1 MIYIENLN
9 EKNLI
14 TFTKKDIPIKELK
27 EFNYNLLTGIKSEKT
42 LQDYFI
48 YLMDF
53 LKTIYDLNNIQPNN
67 NEIIKM
73 LYNSNQEDIS
83 NYIMLLKNERN
94 LKHSSINKII
104 SALKHFFKEIE
115 MRDIS
120 FINPI
125 KNIKYFKKDPVDPE
139 KILRL
144 SKSDIKKMI
153 DNVKIEN
160 EKDFRNSMIMKTLY
174 YTGMRSDELRSL
186 KYKQILEK
194 DGKFIIKLDKT
205 KSQKIQYIPLFKK
218 LALEILEYKKK
229 IQYNFQI
236 SNEKINDYFV
246 FPAFFEK
253 NNKLT
258 GNSLN
263 YMLKKYAETILNK
276 NISAHFFRHAIAT
289 EMLLSENNISI
300 SDVQDFLRHSDI
312 KTTKI
317 YDDAIEL
324 KKQNTVEKIPEL

>member
-67 NEIIKM
+67 NEIVKM

-324 KKQNTVEKIPEL
+324 KKQSTVEKIPEL

>member
-67 NEIIKM
+67 NEIVKM

-144 SKSDIKKMI
+144 SKSDIKKML
-153 DNVKIEN
+153 DNIKIEN

>member
-1 MIYIENLN
+1 MNRLTANNYNLT
-9 EKNLI
+9 I
-14 TFTKKDIPIKELK
+14 FQKKEIPLKDLK
-27 EFNYNLLTGIKSEKT
+27 EFNYNLLTGIKSDKT
-42 LQDYFI
+42 LSDYFM

-53 LKTIYDLNNIQPNN
+53 LKNIYEIGDHEPDN
-67 NEIIKM
+67 NEVLKM
-73 LYNSNQEDIS
+73 LYNVNKEDIS
-83 NYIMLLKNERN
+83 NYIMLLKNDRE

-104 SALKHFFKEIE
+104 SSLKHFFKEIE
-115 MRDIS
+115 TRDER

-144 SKSDIKKMI
+144 TKGDIKKMI
-153 DNVKIEN
+153 DSIALNN
-160 EKDFRNSMIMKTLY
+160 EKGLRNTMIMKTLY
-174 YTGMRSDELRSL
+174 YTGMRSDELRSF

-194 DGKFIIKLDKT
+194 DGKYIIKLEKT
-205 KSQKIQYIPLFKK
+205 KSQKIQYIPLLKK
-218 LALEILEYKKK
+218 LAIELLDYKKTV
-229 IQYNFQI
+229 QYNFNI
-236 SNEKINDYFV
+236 TDKNIENSYV

-253 NNKLT
+253 NSKLT
-258 GNSLN
+258 ANSLN
-263 YMLKKYAETILNK
+263 FMIKSISNKTIDK

-289 EMLLSENNISI
+289 EMLLSDNNISI
-300 SDVQDFLRHSDI
+300 SDVQDFLRHADI